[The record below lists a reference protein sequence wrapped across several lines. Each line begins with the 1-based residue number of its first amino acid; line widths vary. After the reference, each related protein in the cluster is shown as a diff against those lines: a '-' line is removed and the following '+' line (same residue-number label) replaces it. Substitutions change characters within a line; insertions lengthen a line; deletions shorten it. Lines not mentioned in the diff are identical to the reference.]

1 MKECANKLKKL
12 ILETAIEE
20 ANKPAATG
28 GIMMG
33 APGPKQAPNPFK
45 GLKPEDLDMQNGK
58 VIVKDDPSKGLPLAQ
73 AVRANLFATYSG
85 RPPLCLWNQRGKEL
99 DTMNVA
105 TCEVA
110 VDEETGEVEI
120 LRFGV
125 VTDTGKI
132 MRQTSLEGQI
142 HQVLDFTK
150 GCQLQEEFIYDQKT
164 GVRLSTNMFEYK
176 KVSMLDMPRVDLEL
190 LETRAGNACYGSNG
204 ISHSLANTHL
214 IIMAIHNAIGKW
226 VESPATP
233 EKVLMAIREKERL
246 TAAPSAK

>member
-1 MKECANKLKKL
+1 M
-12 ILETAIEE
+12 
-20 ANKPAATG
+20 
-28 GIMMG
+28 MMG

-45 GLKPEDLDMQNGK
+45 GLKPEALDTQGGK

-73 AVRANLFATYSG
+73 AVRANLFATYAG
-85 RPPLCLWNQRGKEL
+85 RPPLSLWNQRGKEL

-110 VDEETGEVEI
+110 VDTETGEVEI

-125 VTDTGKI
+125 ATDTGKI
-132 MRQTSLEGQI
+132 MRQTSLAGQI

-164 GVRLSTNMFEYK
+164 GVKLSTNMFEYK
-176 KVSMLDMPRVDLEL
+176 KVSMLDMPRVDLQL
-190 LETRAGNACYGSNG
+190 LETRAGNACYGANG

-214 IIMAIHNAIGKW
+214 VIMAIHNATGKW

-233 EKVLMAIREKERL
+233 EKVLKALGKG
-246 TAAPSAK
+246 